1 MAGQSLSHHEAT
13 PFHQSKCMRLECYQ
27 CSSPRPAVP
36 KRVQMDTEGPSTI
49 LKGMSTKFNF
59 LYYWFHCSPQP
70 WRISEATDTVNN
82 WDYNKT
88 EAAQV
93 SGLGED
99 ATEEGLR
106 FMFSVHMPVLDVRL
120 VRDKFSG
127 APRGFAFVELGSI
140 ADATR
145 ALNQLQ
151 DLEDPISV
159 PPCPWLQNFVPEF
172 QTTPIR
178 LCYARDRGGGQPAAS
193 SAALPFE
200 AVQVG
205 SKLVFCFVL
214 AHRQVVYIPSIPP
227 RQAQNGIWDVQRSC
241 VAFLLNRLD
250 PCCFT
255 ALHGAG
261 GTHSNLSLL
270 PGLQCSDWPVGLAG
284 MGCYECDPA
293 AFGAALQ
300 GKVDKLHQAMHLHSC
315 GCTCATLLHCVFHL
329 LLNLCAQRRPK
340 STSLQMCPQSVLARQ
355 LWQLAHGTRGA
366 KDEWFGPP
374 TKA

>member
-1 MAGQSLSHHEAT
+1 MSSSCALLNEAWIVSMIGHFSIRVACAFISCRETLNALSVC
-13 PFHQSKCMRLECYQ
+13 K
-27 CSSPRPAVP
+27 
-36 KRVQMDTEGPSTI
+36 
-49 LKGMSTKFNF
+49 
-59 LYYWFHCSPQP
+59 
-70 WRISEATDTVNN
+70 
-82 WDYNKT
+82 
-88 EAAQV
+88 
-93 SGLGED
+93 
-99 ATEEGLR
+99 
-106 FMFSVHMPVLDVRL
+106 
-120 VRDKFSG
+120 
-127 APRGFAFVELGSI
+127 
-140 ADATR
+140 
-145 ALNQLQ
+145 

-241 VAFLLNRLD
+241 VLAW
-250 PCCFT
+250 
-255 ALHGAG
+255 GAMNV
-261 GTHSNLSLL
+261 T
-270 PGLQCSDWPVGLAG
+270 LQHVGV
-284 MGCYECDPA
+284 
-293 AFGAALQ
+293 GAALQ